1 MSEAQPARLRVVRLG
16 SMGDIVHALPA
27 VASLRAAFPGVQI
40 DWVVEERWKD
50 LLDGNPDVS
59 QVIAVDTQ
67 RWRRGLGR
75 PQTWSELSGA
85 VGGLRRQHYDVAVD
99 FQGLLKSALVA
110 RLSGA
115 PRRIGFEKSA
125 AKESAAA
132 LFYTERV
139 RPPENAHVVEMNLA
153 LARAAGVTAEVLRF
167 PLPARP
173 EDDAAVE
180 EQLRAHQVR
189 GDFFVLSPGGGW
201 GSKCWPVE
209 RYAQLHNA
217 LARARGW
224 RSFLNA
230 GPGEEKLVEEF
241 TAPARV
247 TRPVHFPLTL
257 GQLVSLVRRARVL
270 VAGDTGPLHVAAAV
284 GTPVVG
290 LFGPT
295 DPARNGPY
303 GTRAAVIH
311 HREQATIT
319 YKHEDAASPAMLAI
333 TVEEVLAA
341 VDRVVE
347 DSRG

>member
-1 MSEAQPARLRVVRLG
+1 MSEAHPGRLLVVRLG
-16 SMGDIVHALPA
+16 SMGDILHALPA
-27 VASLRAAFPGVQI
+27 VASLRAALPEAQI

-50 LLDGNPDVS
+50 LLEGNPDLS
-59 QVIAVDTQ
+59 HVITVDMQ
-67 RWRRGLGR
+67 RWRREPGR
-75 PQTWSELSGA
+75 QQTWSELSGA

-115 PRRIGFEKSA
+115 ARRIGFGKGVL
-125 AKESAAA
+125 KESAAA

-139 RPPENAHVVEMNLA
+139 RPPESVHVVEMNLA
-153 LARAAGVTAEVLRF
+153 LARAAGATSDVVRF

-173 EDDAAVE
+173 EDDTYIE

-189 GDFFVLSPGGGW
+189 EFFILSPGGGW

-241 TAPARV
+241 TAQARV
-247 TRPVHFPLTL
+247 TRPAHFPLTL
-257 GQLVSLVRRARVL
+257 GQLAALVRRARVL

-303 GTRAAVIH
+303 GGRAVVIH

-319 YKHEDAASPAMLAI
+319 YKHEDAPSPAMLAI

-341 VDRVVE
+341 VERVVE
-347 DSRG
+347 GSGG

>member
-1 MSEAQPARLRVVRLG
+1 MTSRLLIVRLG
-16 SMGDIVHALPA
+16 SMGDIIHTLPA
-27 VASLRAAFPGVQI
+27 AASLRAAFPEAQI

-50 LLDGNPDVS
+50 LLEGNPDVS
-59 QVIAVDTQ
+59 RTIAVDTQ
-67 RWRRGLGR
+67 RWRRELGQQR
-75 PQTWSELSGA
+75 TWSELTGA
-85 VGGLRRQHYDVAVD
+85 VGGLRQQRYDLAMD

-115 PRRIGFEKSA
+115 SRRLGFDKGV
-125 AKESAAA
+125 AKEPGAT
-132 LFYTERV
+132 LFYSERV
-139 RPPENAHVVEMNLA
+139 RPPENCHVVEMNLT
-153 LARAAGVTAEVLRF
+153 LARAAGATTDVVRF

-173 EDDAAVE
+173 EDDAYVE

-189 GDFFVLSPGGGW
+189 GEFIILNPGGGW

-241 TAPARV
+241 TAQARV

-257 GQLVSLVRRARVL
+257 GQLVALARRARLL
-270 VAGDTGPLHVAAAV
+270 VAGDTGPLHLAAAV

-295 DPARNGPY
+295 DPARNGPF
-303 GTRAAVIH
+303 GGRAVVLH
-311 HREQATIT
+311 HCEQATIT
-319 YKHEDAASPAMLAI
+319 YKREDAPSPAMLAI

-341 VDRVVE
+341 VEQALER
-347 DSRG
+347 SRG

>member
-1 MSEAQPARLRVVRLG
+1 MTSRLLIVRLG
-16 SMGDIVHALPA
+16 SMGDIIHTLPA
-27 VASLRAAFPGVQI
+27 AATLRAAFPEAQI

-50 LLDGNPDVS
+50 LLESNPDIS
-59 QVIAVDTQ
+59 RAFAVDTQ
-67 RWRRGLGR
+67 RWRRELGQQR
-75 PQTWSELSGA
+75 TWSELSGA
-85 VGGLRRQHYDVAVD
+85 VGGLRQQRYDVAVD

-115 PRRIGFEKSA
+115 TRRIGFDRGVV
-125 AKESAAA
+125 KESGAT
-132 LFYTERV
+132 LFYSETV
-139 RPPENAHVVEMNLA
+139 RPPENYHVVEMNLA
-153 LARAAGVTAEVLRF
+153 LARAAGAAAEVVRF

-173 EDDAAVE
+173 EDDAYIE

-189 GDFFVLSPGGGW
+189 GDFVILSPGGGW

-230 GPGEEKLVEEF
+230 GPGEERLVSEF
-241 TAPARV
+241 TALARV
-247 TRPVHFPLTL
+247 TRPAHFPLTL
-257 GQLVSLVRRARVL
+257 GPLVALVRRARLL

-303 GTRAAVIH
+303 GGRSVVIH
-311 HREQATIT
+311 HREKATIT
-319 YKHEDAASPAMLAI
+319 YKHEDAPSPAMLAI

-341 VDRVVE
+341 VEKALER
-347 DSRG
+347 SRG